1 MYKVIPEVAARQI
14 IDDYAETCCQVSELT
29 PYNIDSL
36 PTYDHLHILRLSSE
50 TLLPRVGR
58 IFTGDHQS

>member
-36 PTYDHLHILRLSSE
+36 PTYDKLYCHALGGS
-50 TLLPRVGR
+50 LPVIIKANIQPGGV
-58 IFTGDHQS
+58 F